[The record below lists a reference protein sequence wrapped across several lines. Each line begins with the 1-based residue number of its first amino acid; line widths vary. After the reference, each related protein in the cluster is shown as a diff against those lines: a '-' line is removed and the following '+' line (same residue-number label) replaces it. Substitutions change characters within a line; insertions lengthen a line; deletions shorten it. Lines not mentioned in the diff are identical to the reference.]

1 MQKLSYLDGM
11 HSCLMQGMYV
21 GQMLNMGGKG
31 TTFNNC
37 EFHIVDVTTNGGS
50 LGRSKGVP
58 TAMKAVVVRATRYI
72 FPGEELYV
80 SYGASFWNKQG
91 VVCLEPPPVHWPL
104 PLEQI
109 LSQQYGGSDLEDSSH
124 TLDDPIHKLPLDEIK
139 IDTDQLLNPTPES
152 EEFVCKICHTYIVG
166 CHPKITKCSHMFC
179 GDCLEEWSQIQPTF
193 RSWVQVA
200 RTAGQARNVP
210 CPVCKTPLN
219 DKKEIFSIN
228 PPDPQRPECQSI
240 WKMLSSL
247 KIKCHYDP
255 DFDPTGSC
263 HWTGTYSTYQ
273 AHAKE
278 CRACKS
284 GVVIAPNTTQPGF
297 HTQTDKAGSDEESEH
312 EGQCQTAK
320 IHTVMIPFEGAKANS
335 QELGGHVI
343 SVGVHDQVSVDDKS
357 ENGLW
362 VHGTNITRSSSE
374 GWFPAYCL
382 KRLDEYVESEGLVPS
397 GAQPIA
403 NADREVQGSAAA
415 EAAAKMPTV
424 LAERASIIRDFDPH
438 TIMIGSD
445 SLDQFLPVSEG
456 EVVVVW
462 QRRARAGWNL
472 CVSGDGSR
480 LGWVPDNRCKTIR
493 EGMGYA
499 VTEAGVVTSPSAR
512 QSRPSSAHAGG
523 GKMQHNA
530 PSIASTYIAR
540 RAYDSNDRPNELSI
554 MIGDIISIRG
564 GISHQTINGWTLG
577 TVVGQGGKKEGW
589 FPRWVLKDQ
598 TKTAPTVNK
607 KAQCAMC
614 GTTCSAVNTVLYGSG
629 SQDSSIRQQHSRPAP
644 KQTMKMDEF
653 CSRKCWDRYVDAK
666 LKA

>member
-1 MQKLSYLDGM
+1 MTSRGSGKRSVGRQSSAVSRQDSAATHGSAAAAASSA
-11 HSCLMQGMYV
+11 HSPQ
-21 GQMLNMGGKG
+21 
-31 TTFNNC
+31 
-37 EFHIVDVTTNGGS
+37 
-50 LGRSKGVP
+50 
-58 TAMKAVVVRATRYI
+58 AV
-72 FPGEELYV
+72 E
-80 SYGASFWNKQG
+80 S
-91 VVCLEPPPVHWPL
+91 
-104 PLEQI
+104 
-109 LSQQYGGSDLEDSSH
+109 SDPEDSSH
-124 TLDDPIHKLPLDEIK
+124 TLDDPIHRLPLDEIK

-240 WKMLSSL
+240 WKMLSNL

-263 HWTGTYSTYQ
+263 QWTGTYSTYQ
-273 AHAKE
+273 AHAKV
-278 CRACKS
+278 CKACKA

-312 EGQCQTAK
+312 EGQCQTNK
-320 IHTVMIPFEGAKANS
+320 VQTVMIPFEGAKANS

-362 VHGTNITRSSSE
+362 VHGTNITRSSPE

-382 KRLDEYVESEGLVPS
+382 KRLDEYVESEGLVPP

-438 TIMIGSD
+438 TIKIGSD

-472 CVSGDGSR
+472 CISGDGAR

-499 VTEAGVVTSPSAR
+499 VTELDGRVALAQPRVEVSVASCSITLQALL
-512 QSRPSSAHAGG
+512 RPTLREGPMTR
-523 GKMQHNA
+523 K
-530 PSIASTYIAR
+530 
-540 RAYDSNDRPNELSI
+540 DRPNELSV

-564 GISHQTINGWTLG
+564 GIAHQTVNGWTLG
-577 TVVGQGGKKEGW
+577 TIVAQGGKKEGW
-589 FPRWVLKDQ
+589 FPRWVLQDQ
-598 TKTAPTVNK
+598 SKVAPTVHK
-607 KAQCAMC
+607 KAQCAVC
-614 GTTCSAVNTVLYGSG
+614 GTTCPAFNTVLYGPG
-629 SQDSSIRQQHSRPAP
+629 SQQSGNSRQQHTRPAS
-644 KQTMKMDEF
+644 KQMSKTEEF
-653 CSRKCWDRYVDAK
+653 CSRNCWDKYVDAK
-666 LKA
+666 VKA